1 MFMVFLKLFFG
12 VMLFVLIVFI
22 GVVSDYG
29 KFDSYFEDVLVKVE
43 VELLEEN
50 EGSIKVMGKNR
61 ELQENVEEEMVWKEN
76 YKKN

>member
-1 MFMVFLKLFFG
+1 MVFLKLFFG

-50 EGSIKVMGKNR
+50 EESIKVMGKNR
-61 ELQENVEEEMVWKEN
+61 EL
-76 YKKN
+76 